1 MPGMLLLP
9 AAVRAE
15 LETQAGGGYPEETCG
30 LLLGVNEAA
39 GCRVVRQHPARNVNR
54 ERAGDRFELDPR
66 DYLAAE
72 QAAAADGLLVV
83 GVWHSHPDHPAQPS
97 ETDRQLAWP
106 GWSYVILSVQA
117 GRVVAL
123 RSWRLDGDAFFEEE
137 VRHG

>member
-1 MPGMLLLP
+1 MPGVLLLP
-9 AAVRAE
+9 AEVRTE
-15 LETQAGGGYPEETCG
+15 LATRAGGGYPEETCG

-39 GCRVVRQHPARNVNR
+39 GCRVVRQQAARNVNR

-97 ETDRQLAWP
+97 ETDRLLAWP
-106 GWSYVILSVQA
+106 GWSYIILSVRA
-117 GRVVAL
+117 GQVVAL
-123 RSWRLDGDAFFEEE
+123 RSWRLAGDAFLEEE